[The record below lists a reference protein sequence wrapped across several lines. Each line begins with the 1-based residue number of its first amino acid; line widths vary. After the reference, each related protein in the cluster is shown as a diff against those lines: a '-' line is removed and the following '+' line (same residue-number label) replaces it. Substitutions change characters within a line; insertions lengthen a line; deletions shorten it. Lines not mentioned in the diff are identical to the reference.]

1 MNTKRDNRS
10 KKAIV
15 IGTAAAI
22 TTGIFFFIGDL
33 LSKKKVGD
41 KLDTKIKVMVHSINL
56 SGVILRI
63 DVTLINPTEG
73 TLTIRQPYIKVLFN
87 NKEVG
92 TTELK
97 DQKVIILPFKPK
109 PLDPIYLTIP
119 VTGLLSLG
127 GGLLSLL
134 VQKKPAQIT
143 TKILTSIYI
152 AGGFKSYEKTDV
164 MNLKPKTV

>member
-1 MNTKRDNRS
+1 MNT
-10 KKAIV
+10 KAIV
-15 IGTAAAI
+15 IGTAAALGA
-22 TTGIFFFIGDL
+22 GIVWLVSDA

-41 KLDTKIKVMVHSINL
+41 KLDTKIKVMVHSIDL
-56 SGVILRI
+56 KGLTLRI

-97 DQKVIILPFKPK
+97 DTKVEILPFTPK

-119 VTGLLSLG
+119 ATGLFSLG
-127 GGLLSLL
+127 DGLLSLL
-134 VQKKPAQIT
+134 IKKKPAQIT
-143 TKILTSIYI
+143 TKIMTSIYI
-152 AGGFKSYEKTDV
+152 AGGFKNYEKTDV
-164 MNLKPKTV
+164 MNLKPKTA